1 MAGRYFFRSVIA
13 GVWRLKNFQLIWTSQ
28 LASALGSAVHV
39 VALPVIAI
47 ELLKASVFEVSLIS
61 ASRYIPNL
69 LFSIPIGHFVDG
81 HNRKKS
87 AVISDGLRAGLVAAI
102 PILFFYDQLTVVLLT
117 LISFL
122 LGTTRIFF
130 DMSLSSIIPVVIPK
144 EDRLAANASLESISA
159 VSNIAG
165 PGVGGIVI
173 TLLSPVIA
181 LVIDGISFFLSALLL
196 SKLNAIEAITEK
208 KKARTFNVW
217 AGFSELYRQPVLLGL
232 LLTGAIA
239 NIGFMAVQSVY
250 FVAALGM
257 FGFDAGTASA
267 LLMMSGVGALL
278 GNMLCVTLSARYS
291 FKWVMLVSLVVMIS
305 GSVAMLLANADK
317 LINTLLVGSGYLLWG
332 GCLGVFN
339 TFSTTFRQQV
349 VKPELM
355 GRVLGAARTLVFG
368 SFPLGALAGGTLG
381 ELLGLRSVFVFNIV
395 AVLLAISVLTV
406 TFRKAGKVSLT

>member
-1 MAGRYFFRSVIA
+1 
-13 GVWRLKNFQLIWTSQ
+13 
-28 LASALGSAVHV
+28 
-39 VALPVIAI
+39 
-47 ELLKASVFEVSLIS
+47 
-61 ASRYIPNL
+61 
-69 LFSIPIGHFVDG
+69 
-81 HNRKKS
+81 
-87 AVISDGLRAGLVAAI
+87 
-102 PILFFYDQLTVVLLT
+102 
-117 LISFL
+117 
-122 LGTTRIFF
+122 
-130 DMSLSSIIPVVIPK
+130 MSLSSIIPVVIPK

-196 SKLNAIEAITEK
+196 SKLNAIEAIPEK

-406 TFRKAGKVSLT
+406 TLRKAGKVSLT